1 MILRERIGSL
11 KVNVELSQNRLKEIR
26 GTPRI
31 LILWNVK
38 ILLKVEK
45 VGSEKISRII
55 FTEK

>member
-11 KVNVELSQNRLKEIR
+11 KVNVELSQNRLKKIR

-45 VGSEKISRII
+45 VGSEKISRIF
-55 FTEK
+55 FTEE